1 MKTKEIIQRIQS
13 LYSKGVKSDDSRL
26 SSRHIYNKALTT
38 RAFLIEQKLDK
49 RQPISQSVYQT
60 LDCVEL
66 IPALPYEC
74 PCLPE
79 VGCKILRTK
88 YQIPQLLTGLLEGA
102 AIQSVN
108 SVEGS
113 LTFNRTT
120 FEDKKYKKGNKYTA
134 SKPDYYIR
142 NDYIYITCKDAPKVI
157 TITGL
162 FDDPLDA
169 WDYPSICG
177 ADDCV
182 DATTES
188 TNPTNC
194 PECVSPL
201 DKEFPIEKSMI
212 KTLVEIASTELIGM
226 FNQSREDKSNN
237 TKDSTTEETK

>member
-142 NDYIYITCKDAPKVI
+142 NDYLYHLQGCT
-157 TITGL
+157 
-162 FDDPLDA
+162 
-169 WDYPSICG
+169 
-177 ADDCV
+177 
-182 DATTES
+182 
-188 TNPTNC
+188 
-194 PECVSPL
+194 
-201 DKEFPIEKSMI
+201 
-212 KTLVEIASTELIGM
+212 
-226 FNQSREDKSNN
+226 
-237 TKDSTTEETK
+237 